1 MSVYYNAAARYG
13 KHCPVNERVRE
24 VKPPDRGPASTQ
36 PIQMLGETCFVTIA
50 PAHQQKTAQI
60 IPKER
65 LSARLKLTIV
75 QDSWSIP
82 VNYQKPV
89 GQIQTRL
96 RDDPVRV

>member
-75 QDSWSIP
+75 QELVVHTGQLSKASRPDSDTIE
-82 VNYQKPV
+82 
-89 GQIQTRL
+89 R
-96 RDDPVRV
+96 